1 MANIVNLDRVSKGYG
16 AAGRLLTDVS
26 LGLDD
31 ADRIGVVGL
40 NGAGKSTLLRLLTKQ
55 EDPDDGRVTH
65 RRDLRVLWLPQ
76 QLTLAPDAT
85 VRDVVLGTAWLD
97 EGMGAEHEWAGDA
110 GVRGILDGLGMPHL
124 GLDQPVGPMSGGER
138 RRVALAALLVRDSD
152 LLILD
157 EPTNH
162 LDVGG
167 VDWLARHL
175 VGRKGALVVV
185 THDRWFLDAVCTTT
199 WEVADQTV
207 RAYEGGFAAWTLA
220 RAERERVA
228 AATEARRQNLLRKEI
243 AWLRRGPPARTSKP
257 QFRID
262 AANALI
268 ADVPPARDTMSLQR
282 MATSRLGKQVYDLE
296 NVELHAGPKEILRDV
311 TWLVGP
317 GDRIAILGANGAGKT
332 TLLRMLAGITRP
344 DGGRLGTGS
353 TVRPAFLSQELTE
366 LPGHLRVL
374 EAVEE
379 VARRVQLGDR
389 EVSAAQL
396 AEVFGFDDRRLWTPV
411 SDLSGGERRRL
422 QMLRLLAGEPNV
434 LLFDEPTNDLDTDTL
449 ASLEDLLDSWPGTII
464 VASHDRYLIE
474 RVTDTAYGMFGDGR
488 LVHLPGGVDEY
499 LARTAERAGSPP
511 GRRAPDRRARRP
523 ARGWHVRRRG
533 PPGPQGA
540 DPAGT
545 AARQARPARDHAAR
559 SARGG
564 RHRLRPGRRVGH
576 PAQGSARRT
585 GADRGELDD
594 PRRGPAGELTG
605 PGTPARGPC
614 AASHRHMRDNRR
626 RHLPHGVGDTDMAHT
641 PVNHPARP
649 IYRAIGGLTGLYLVV
664 FGVLGIIASTGNEI
678 LAQDDTRVLG
688 QGTNLGFS
696 LLSVL
701 LGIVVLVG
709 TALGRN
715 IDVAINQWLAYALM
729 VISLAGLAFIRTD
742 ANIFNFSITTVVVV
756 MTAALVLL
764 MVGMYGKVGTED
776 EAEAFQ
782 KARLVL

>member
-16 AAGRLLTDVS
+16 AAGPLLTDVS

-55 EDPDDGRVTH
+55 EEPDDGRVTH

-76 QLTLAPDAT
+76 ALTLDPGAT
-85 VRDVVLGTAWLD
+85 VRDVVLGTAWLA
-97 EGMGAEHEWAGDA
+97 ESMGAEHEWAGDS
-110 GVRGILDGLGMPHL
+110 GVRAILDGLGMPHL

-138 RRVALAALLVRDSD
+138 RRVALAALLVRDAD

-175 VGRKGALVVV
+175 VGRKSGALVVV
-185 THDRWFLDAVCTTT
+185 THDRWFLDAVCTDT
-199 WEVADQTV
+199 WEVGDQTV

-268 ADVPPARDTMSLQR
+268 ADVPPPRDTMSLQR
-282 MATSRLGKQVYDLE
+282 LATSRLGKQVYDLE
-296 NVELHAGPKEILRDV
+296 HVRLHAGPKEILHDT
-311 TWLVGP
+311 TWQVGP

-332 TLLRMLAGITRP
+332 TLLRMLAGVTRP
-344 DGGRLGTGS
+344 DGGRFAVGS
-353 TVRPAFLSQELTE
+353 TVRPAFLSQELAE
-366 LPGHLRVL
+366 LPTRLRVL

-389 EVSAAQL
+389 EISAAQL

-411 SDLSGGERRRL
+411 GDLSGGERRRL
-422 QMLRLLAGEPNV
+422 QLLRLLAAEPNV

-449 ASLEDLLDSWPGTII
+449 AALEDLLDSWPGTLV

-474 RVTDTAYGMFGDGR
+474 RVTESTYGMFGDGR

-499 LARTAERAGSPP
+499 LARAADRRQTPVATATGGAAAGPTAAGMSAAEARTAKKELSRLERQIGKLDQREAVLMDSLAAHATEYAKVAELDGELKEVRAERE
-511 GRRAPDRRARRP
+511 
-523 ARGWHVRRRG
+523 
-533 PPGPQGA
+533 
-540 DPAGT
+540 
-545 AARQARPARDHAAR
+545 
-559 SARGG
+559 
-564 RHRLRPGRRVGH
+564 
-576 PAQGSARRT
+576 RT
-585 GADRGELDD
+585 EEA
-594 PRRGPAGELTG
+594 
-605 PGTPARGPC
+605 
-614 AASHRHMRDNRR
+614 
-626 RHLPHGVGDTDMAHT
+626 
-641 PVNHPARP
+641 
-649 IYRAIGGLTGLYLVV
+649 
-664 FGVLGIIASTGNEI
+664 
-678 LAQDDTRVLG
+678 
-688 QGTNLGFS
+688 
-696 LLSVL
+696 
-701 LGIVVLVG
+701 
-709 TALGRN
+709 
-715 IDVAINQWLAYALM
+715 WLA
-729 VISLAGLAFIRTD
+729 LAEQVPG
-742 ANIFNFSITTVVVV
+742 N
-756 MTAALVLL
+756 
-764 MVGMYGKVGTED
+764 
-776 EAEAFQ
+776 
-782 KARLVL
+782 

>member
-85 VRDVVLGTAWLD
+85 VRDVVLGTAWLN

-175 VGRKGALVVV
+175 VGRKGSLVVV
-185 THDRWFLDAVCTTT
+185 THDRWFLDAVCTYT

-220 RAERERVA
+220 RAERDRVA

-449 ASLEDLLDSWPGTII
+449 AALEDLLDSWPGTII

-499 LARTAERAGSPP
+499 LARTAERAGFP
-511 GRRAPDRRARRP
+511 RAGVTSSSAP
-523 ARGWHVRRRG
+523 A
-533 PPGPQGA
+533 
-540 DPAGT
+540 
-545 AARQARPARDHAAR
+545 AASGGGMSAAEVRQARK
-559 SARGG
+559 
-564 RHRLRPGRRVGH
+564 
-576 PAQGSARRT
+576 
-585 GADRGELDD
+585 
-594 PRRGPAGELTG
+594 ELTRLERQLG
-605 PGTPARGPC
+605 KLDQRETTLLDQLAADATDYARV
-614 AASHRHMRDNRR
+614 ADLDAQLKDLRAERERIEETWMTLAEE
-626 RHLPHGVGDTDMAHT
+626 LPE
-641 PVNHPARP
+641 
-649 IYRAIGGLTGLYLVV
+649 
-664 FGVLGIIASTGNEI
+664 S
-678 LAQDDTRVLG
+678 
-688 QGTNLGFS
+688 
-696 LLSVL
+696 
-701 LGIVVLVG
+701 
-709 TALGRN
+709 
-715 IDVAINQWLAYALM
+715 
-729 VISLAGLAFIRTD
+729 
-742 ANIFNFSITTVVVV
+742 
-756 MTAALVLL
+756 
-764 MVGMYGKVGTED
+764 
-776 EAEAFQ
+776 
-782 KARLVL
+782 

>member
-55 EDPDDGRVTH
+55 EGPDDGRVTH

-76 QLTLAPDAT
+76 QLTLAADAT

-110 GVRGILDGLGMPHL
+110 GVRAILDGLGMPHL

-207 RAYEGGFAAWTLA
+207 RSYEGGFAAWTLA

-282 MATSRLGKQVYDLE
+282 MAVSRLGKQVYELE

-311 TWLVGP
+311 SWLVGP

-332 TLLRMLAGITRP
+332 TLLRMLAGVTRP

-389 EVSAAQL
+389 EVSASQL

-449 ASLEDLLDSWPGTII
+449 AALEDLLDSWPGTII

-499 LARTAERAGSPP
+499 LARTAERAGAP
-511 GRRAPDRRARRP
+511 RAGVSSASAPTASS
-523 ARGWHVRRRG
+523 
-533 PPGPQGA
+533 GA
-540 DPAGT
+540 GMS
-545 AARQARPARDHAAR
+545 AAEVRQARKELTRLERQLGKLDQRESALLDQLAADATDYARVA
-559 SARGG
+559 
-564 RHRLRPGRRVGH
+564 
-576 PAQGSARRT
+576 
-585 GADRGELDD
+585 ELDAQLKD
-594 PRRGPAGELTG
+594 LRAERERIEESWMTLAE
-605 PGTPARGPC
+605 
-614 AASHRHMRDNRR
+614 D
-626 RHLPHGVGDTDMAHT
+626 LPE
-641 PVNHPARP
+641 
-649 IYRAIGGLTGLYLVV
+649 
-664 FGVLGIIASTGNEI
+664 S
-678 LAQDDTRVLG
+678 
-688 QGTNLGFS
+688 
-696 LLSVL
+696 
-701 LGIVVLVG
+701 
-709 TALGRN
+709 
-715 IDVAINQWLAYALM
+715 
-729 VISLAGLAFIRTD
+729 
-742 ANIFNFSITTVVVV
+742 
-756 MTAALVLL
+756 
-764 MVGMYGKVGTED
+764 
-776 EAEAFQ
+776 
-782 KARLVL
+782 

>member
-76 QLTLAPDAT
+76 QLTLAPDST

-110 GVRGILDGLGMPHL
+110 GVRAILDGLGMPHL

-185 THDRWFLDAVCTTT
+185 THDRWFLDAVCTNT

-353 TVRPAFLSQELTE
+353 TVRPAFLSQELSE

-449 ASLEDLLDSWPGTII
+449 AALEDLLDSWPGTII

-499 LARTAERAGSPP
+499 LARTAERSGSP
-511 GRRAPDRRARRP
+511 RA
-523 ARGWHVRRRG
+523 
-533 PPGPQGA
+533 GA
-540 DPAGT
+540 NPT
-545 AARQARPARDHAAR
+545 AVTTSPTASGMSAAEVRQARKELTRLERQLSKLDQRETTLLDQLATDATDYARVA
-559 SARGG
+559 
-564 RHRLRPGRRVGH
+564 
-576 PAQGSARRT
+576 
-585 GADRGELDD
+585 ELDTQLKD
-594 PRRGPAGELTG
+594 LRAERERIEESWMTLAEEL
-605 PGTPARGPC
+605 PE
-614 AASHRHMRDNRR
+614 S
-626 RHLPHGVGDTDMAHT
+626 
-641 PVNHPARP
+641 
-649 IYRAIGGLTGLYLVV
+649 
-664 FGVLGIIASTGNEI
+664 
-678 LAQDDTRVLG
+678 
-688 QGTNLGFS
+688 
-696 LLSVL
+696 
-701 LGIVVLVG
+701 
-709 TALGRN
+709 
-715 IDVAINQWLAYALM
+715 
-729 VISLAGLAFIRTD
+729 
-742 ANIFNFSITTVVVV
+742 
-756 MTAALVLL
+756 
-764 MVGMYGKVGTED
+764 
-776 EAEAFQ
+776 
-782 KARLVL
+782 

>member
-85 VRDVVLGTAWLD
+85 VRDVVLGTAWLA

-110 GVRGILDGLGMPHL
+110 GVRAILDGLGMPHL

-185 THDRWFLDAVCTTT
+185 THDRWFLDAVCTNT

-449 ASLEDLLDSWPGTII
+449 AALEDLLDSWPGTII

-499 LARTAERAGSPP
+499 LARTAERSGFSRAGVTS
-511 GRRAPDRRARRP
+511 GSAP
-523 ARGWHVRRRG
+523 
-533 PPGPQGA
+533 
-540 DPAGT
+540 
-545 AARQARPARDHAAR
+545 AASSGGGMSAAEVRQARKELTRLERQLSKLDQRETTLLDQLAADATDYARVA
-559 SARGG
+559 
-564 RHRLRPGRRVGH
+564 
-576 PAQGSARRT
+576 
-585 GADRGELDD
+585 ELDTQLKD
-594 PRRGPAGELTG
+594 LRAERERIEETWMTLAE
-605 PGTPARGPC
+605 
-614 AASHRHMRDNRR
+614 D
-626 RHLPHGVGDTDMAHT
+626 LPE
-641 PVNHPARP
+641 
-649 IYRAIGGLTGLYLVV
+649 
-664 FGVLGIIASTGNEI
+664 S
-678 LAQDDTRVLG
+678 
-688 QGTNLGFS
+688 
-696 LLSVL
+696 
-701 LGIVVLVG
+701 
-709 TALGRN
+709 
-715 IDVAINQWLAYALM
+715 
-729 VISLAGLAFIRTD
+729 
-742 ANIFNFSITTVVVV
+742 
-756 MTAALVLL
+756 
-764 MVGMYGKVGTED
+764 
-776 EAEAFQ
+776 
-782 KARLVL
+782 

>member
-76 QLTLAPDAT
+76 QLALAPEAT
-85 VRDVVLGTAWLD
+85 VRDVVLGTAWLA
-97 EGMGAEHEWAGDA
+97 EGMGAEHEWAGDS
-110 GVRGILDGLGMPHL
+110 GVRAILDGLGMPHL

-185 THDRWFLDAVCTTT
+185 THDRWFLDAVCTNT

-389 EVSAAQL
+389 EVSASQL

-499 LARTAERAGSPP
+499 LARTAERAGSP
-511 GRRAPDRRARRP
+511 RA
-523 ARGWHVRRRG
+523 
-533 PPGPQGA
+533 GA
-540 DPAGT
+540 TSTSAS
-545 AARQARPARDHAAR
+545 AAPSGGGMSAAEVRQARKELTRLERQLSKLDQRETTLLDQLAADATDYARVA
-559 SARGG
+559 
-564 RHRLRPGRRVGH
+564 
-576 PAQGSARRT
+576 
-585 GADRGELDD
+585 ELDTQLKD
-594 PRRGPAGELTG
+594 LRAERERIEESWMTLAE
-605 PGTPARGPC
+605 
-614 AASHRHMRDNRR
+614 D
-626 RHLPHGVGDTDMAHT
+626 LPE
-641 PVNHPARP
+641 
-649 IYRAIGGLTGLYLVV
+649 
-664 FGVLGIIASTGNEI
+664 S
-678 LAQDDTRVLG
+678 
-688 QGTNLGFS
+688 
-696 LLSVL
+696 
-701 LGIVVLVG
+701 
-709 TALGRN
+709 
-715 IDVAINQWLAYALM
+715 
-729 VISLAGLAFIRTD
+729 
-742 ANIFNFSITTVVVV
+742 
-756 MTAALVLL
+756 
-764 MVGMYGKVGTED
+764 
-776 EAEAFQ
+776 
-782 KARLVL
+782 